1 MKFYQ
6 IDSFTDEV
14 FRGNPAAVCL
24 VGGAWPLDCLMQSIA
39 AENNL
44 SETAFVLDNGEKLA
58 IRWFTPTTEVPLC
71 GHATLAAAHVLFRH
85 EGYSGG
91 ELVFDSMNHRLV
103 VREAA
108 GGLLT
113 LDFPVDT
120 ICKVDFTPMLDC
132 FNAVPIEAWRG
143 TEEYMLV
150 FENQAQIEN
159 MQCDF
164 AKAAAIDQAGIIVT
178 ARSTD
183 ADTDFVSR
191 YFAPKI
197 GIDEDPVTGSTH
209 TMLMPYWSRVLGKN
223 ALNAKQ
229 LSKRGGRLFC
239 ELDGDVLKI
248 SGTAVTYCVGEL
260 LL

>member
-6 IDSFTDEV
+6 IDSFTDEI

-24 VGGAWPLDCLMQSIA
+24 VGGAWPPVGLMQAIA

-44 SETAFVLDNGEKLA
+44 SETAFVLDNGESLA
-58 IRWFTPTTEVPLC
+58 IRWLTPTTEVPLC

-91 ELVFDSMNHRLV
+91 ELVFESMNHRLV
-103 VREAA
+103 VSEGA

-113 LDFPVDT
+113 LDFPADT
-120 ICKVDFTPMLDC
+120 IERVDFTPMLDC
-132 FNAVPIEAWRG
+132 FNAAPIETWRG
-143 TEEYMLV
+143 TEEYMLI
-150 FENQAQIEN
+150 FESQAQIEN
-159 MQCDF
+159 MRCDF
-164 AKAAAIDQAGIIVT
+164 AKAALIDQSGIIVT
-178 ARSTD
+178 APSAD
-183 ADTDFVSR
+183 ADADFVSR

-209 TMLMPYWSRVLGKN
+209 TMLMPYWSGVLGKKTL
-223 ALNAKQ
+223 AAKQ
-229 LSKRGGRLFC
+229 LSKRGGRLYC
-239 ELDGDVLKI
+239 ELDGRVVKI
-248 SGTAVTYCVGEL
+248 SGTAVTYCIGEL